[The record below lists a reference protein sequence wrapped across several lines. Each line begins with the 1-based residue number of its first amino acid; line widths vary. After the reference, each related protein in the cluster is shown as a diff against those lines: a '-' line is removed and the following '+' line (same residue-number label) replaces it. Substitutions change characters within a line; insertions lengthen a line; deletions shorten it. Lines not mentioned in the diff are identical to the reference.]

1 MSGAAM
7 VGIEP
12 LGWPPTAGNPT
23 RQVAWMLHG
32 LAVELEALWGALE
45 LARRLR
51 DEHVSGDID
60 RLAQQLSAVASAAVP
75 VGQDSAHLASMLDAE
90 VLQAG
95 AHLREASER
104 RREVLTVVR
113 GWMRLARHGLLDQ
126 ARVGPGLAGVIDE
139 LAAAGQAVVAAD
151 AALLACVRV
160 PKAVVERE

>member
-7 VGIEP
+7 VGVEP

-51 DEHVSGDID
+51 DECASGETDL
-60 RLAQQLSAVASAAVP
+60 LAQRLSAIASVAVP
-75 VGQDSAHLASMLDAE
+75 VGQDSAHLARMLDIE
-90 VLQAG
+90 IPRAG
-95 AHLREASER
+95 SHLREAGER
-104 RREVLTVVR
+104 RRGVLAVVR
-113 GWMRLARHGLLDQ
+113 GWTRLARQDLLEEARLEAGL
-126 ARVGPGLAGVIDE
+126 ARVVDE

-160 PKAVVERE
+160 RGPDPRRE